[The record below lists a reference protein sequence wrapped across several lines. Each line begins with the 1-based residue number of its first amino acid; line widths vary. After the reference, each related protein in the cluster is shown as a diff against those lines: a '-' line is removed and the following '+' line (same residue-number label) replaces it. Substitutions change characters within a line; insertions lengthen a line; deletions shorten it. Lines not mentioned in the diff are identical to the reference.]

1 VKDLFS
7 PSIYPRES
15 GMFKMTQEIGG
26 VRRKELKKLTSND
39 RTELIQ
45 MTSQAIQHS
54 QRKRQPG
61 ENSQVKFQED

>member
-1 VKDLFS
+1 
-7 PSIYPRES
+7 
-15 GMFKMTQEIGG
+15 MFKMTQEIGG

-45 MTSQAIQHS
+45 MTSQAIQNS